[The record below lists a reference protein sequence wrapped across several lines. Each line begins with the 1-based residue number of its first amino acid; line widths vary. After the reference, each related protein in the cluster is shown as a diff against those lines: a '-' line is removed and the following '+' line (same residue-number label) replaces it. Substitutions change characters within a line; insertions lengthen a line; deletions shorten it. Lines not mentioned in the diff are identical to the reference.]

1 MDKLFTISYF
11 FFLTLL
17 IRVTFLNR
25 KKYRF
30 TLKIITCTH
39 FLGLGIYS
47 ALTKDIHLLDYFLIL
62 GLIFSFIGDVFL
74 GLKDKIKIGFILGV
88 SSFSIAQLYY
98 LLFLQ
103 INNFNYIP
111 FILSIGFMFLFWRY
125 VTDNQKIEF
134 PSKVYFLFVYIFLL
148 SSSSFSSIFYFI
160 NNSTEINLILM
171 TGFVLFFISDITLFH
186 VYFLKKKI
194 DYLKIVYLMFYHIA
208 QILIAIYIYL

>member
-30 TLKIITCTH
+30 TLKIITCAH

-134 PSKVYFLFVYIFLL
+134 PSKAYFLFVYIFLL

>member
-171 TGFVLFFISDITLFH
+171 TSFVLFFISDITLFH

-194 DYLKIVYLMFYHIA
+194 DYLKIVYLIFYHIA